1 MPEGRTRVEKSPKPK
16 KVKKDKAK
24 PENKIAKLTKP
35 LSELTKEM
43 TSVAV
48 IDIEAYVHRSA
59 EERQKEVDEGKFP
72 GKIKRPMNSF
82 MLYRKAYQNRTKD
95 WCLQNNHQ
103 VVSQI
108 CGESWPM
115 EPEAIKDKFINL
127 ARIERANHQNAHP
140 GYKFSPSKPGAVK
153 GGKRKPSPSEEPMSE
168 ESDLDDFE
176 WQAGSRRTKKP
187 RQTREVY
194 NHPVTYPTTKSAYQ
208 YSSREN
214 SMEPNP
220 MGYVRSSYQF
230 NNPQRQVPSPYNEGN
245 LAAGVYYQQTVRHH
259 PGMNGVEDITIHK
272 AAAPGAHS
280 YLGLPGGQGY
290 DVMSQYPPFQ
300 GQQHLEQRIDPSLIA
315 QDRVLYAESNY
326 GEQIPQQELYIRQSP
341 NGDQHWANVAFEA
354 EHGPLLYHDPE
365 FDREGSQIHD
375 PQMHALG
382 GTQRGWDVDE
392 TLGASLDDG
401 THFEN
406 SWMDDEK

>member
-1 MPEGRTRVEKSPKPK
+1 MPEGRSRIEKSPKPK
-16 KVKKDKAK
+16 KIKKNKIK
-24 PENKIAKLTKP
+24 PENKIQKLNKP
-35 LSELTKEM
+35 LSELTKDM

-48 IDIEAYVHRSA
+48 VDIEAYVNRTA
-59 EERQKEVDEGKFP
+59 EERRKEVDEGKFP

-115 EPEAIKDKFINL
+115 EPDAIKDKFINL

-140 GYKFSPSKPGAVK
+140 GYKFSPSKPGAVRST
-153 GGKRKPSPSEEPMSE
+153 KRKPSLSEEPMSE

-187 RQTREVY
+187 RSTHGVA

-208 YSSREN
+208 YSLREN

-220 MGYVRSSYQF
+220 GGYIRSSYQF
-230 NNPQRQVPSPYNEGN
+230 NNPRGQAPSPYNQGN
-245 LAAGVYYQQTVRHH
+245 LGAGEYYQQTVRNH
-259 PGMNGVEDITIHK
+259 PVMNGVQDVTIHK
-272 AAAPGAHS
+272 APAPGVHS

-290 DVMSQYPPFQ
+290 DVMNQYPSFEDQ
-300 GQQHLEQRIDPSLIA
+300 RHMEQRIDPSLIA
-315 QDRVLYAESNY
+315 QDRVLYAGSNY
-326 GEQIPQQELYIRQSP
+326 GEPVPQQELYIHRSS
-341 NGDQHWANVAFEA
+341 NIDQHQWANLAFE
-354 EHGPLLYHDPE
+354 HDHDPLLYNDLE
-365 FDREGSQIHD
+365 LNREGSQIHD
-375 PQMHALG
+375 PQMHVLKG
-382 GTQRGWDVDE
+382 SEEGWQLE
-392 TLGASLDDG
+392 GSLDDC
-401 THFEN
+401 TQFQN
-406 SWMDDEK
+406 WLPDEE